1 MGSNGFHRR
10 RDKGKMVMR
19 PPGDEKSKGPAGP
32 DEAPAPD
39 FDLLAQNMS
48 RFMEEA
54 GKVTAAY
61 LKPIERGEAKGGAA
75 DEVSEMVKTI
85 GRVAER
91 WVTDPTKIIEAQ
103 ASLTSD
109 FMNLWASTLKR
120 ASGEEAPP
128 VVEPDKRDARFA
140 DPDWSAHPMFD
151 FVKQAYLIGSRWAE
165 SMVDRAEDLDP
176 HTREKARFYVKQIAS
191 ALSPSNFVATNPE
204 LLRETLKQNGE
215 NLVRGMKMLAE
226 DIEAG
231 GGELKIRQS
240 DGRAFEVGVNI
251 ATTPGKVVYRNEII
265 ELIQYAP
272 ATEQV
277 VKRPLLIVP
286 PWINKFYILDLNA
299 EKSFIRWCV
308 AQGLTVFCISW
319 VNPDERHALKD
330 FESYMR
336 EGIFAALDA
345 IEEATGEKRVTAIG
359 YCVGGTLL
367 GVTLAYMAATKDKRI
382 ESATF
387 FTTQVDFSKAGE
399 LSVFVDEDQIRS
411 VEEQMAQRGYLD
423 GARMAGAFNMLRPND
438 LIWSYAVNN
447 YLKGKLPTAFD
458 LLYWNSDSTR
468 MPAANHSFYLRGCYL
483 ENRLSKGEMVI
494 GGTTLDLK
502 AVKIPVYNL
511 AAREDHIAPAP
522 SVFTGS
528 QCFGGPVDYV
538 MAGSGHIAGVINPP
552 GKVKYQYWTGGKP
565 EGVFEDWVKGAT
577 EHPGSW
583 WPHWLDWIKAQAPKT
598 VPAREPGGGKLAP
611 LGDAPGSYV
620 KIRV

>member
-1 MGSNGFHRR
+1 MDRR
-10 RDKGKMVMR
+10 AGETSGDKT
-19 PPGDEKSKGPAGP
+19 GPA
-32 DEAPAPD
+32 EMPAPD
-39 FDLLAQNMS
+39 LDAFAQNMS
-48 RFMEEA
+48 RLVEEY

-61 LKPIERGEAKGGAA
+61 LKPIERGEAKGGQA
-75 DEVSEMVKTI
+75 DEASEMVKTL
-85 GRVAER
+85 GRVAEK
-91 WVTDPTKIIEAQ
+91 WVSDPRKIIEAQ
-103 ASLTSD
+103 ASLTGD
-109 FMNLWASTLKR
+109 FLTLWSTMLKR
-120 ASGEEAPP
+120 ASGEEATP
-128 VVEPDKRDARFA
+128 VIEPDKRDGRFA

-165 SMVDRAEDLDP
+165 TMVDKAEDLDP

-231 GGELKIRQS
+231 RGELKIRQS
-240 DGRAFEVGVNI
+240 DPGAFRIGVNI
-251 ATTPGKVVYRNEII
+251 ASTPGKVIFRNDII

-272 ATEQV
+272 ATETV
-277 VKRPLLIVP
+277 LKRPLLIVP

-299 EKSFIRWCV
+299 EKSFIRWAV

-319 VNPDERHALKD
+319 VNPDERHAAKD

-345 IEEATGEKRVTAIG
+345 IEQATGEKKVSTIG

-367 GVTLAYMAATKDKRI
+367 GVTLAYMAAMKDKRI
-382 ESATF
+382 DSATF
-387 FTTQVDFSKAGE
+387 FTTQVDFAQAGE
-399 LSVFVDEDQIRS
+399 LSVFVDEEQIRA
-411 VEEQMAQRGYLD
+411 VEEQMTKSGYLD

-447 YLKGKLPTAFD
+447 YLKGKAPTPFD

-468 MPAANHSFYLRGCYL
+468 MPAANHSFYLRNCYL
-483 ENRLSKGEMVI
+483 ENKLSKGEMVI
-494 GGTTLDLK
+494 GGQRLDLK
-502 AVKIPVYNL
+502 KVTIPIYNL
-511 AAREDHIAPAP
+511 ATREDHIAPAR

-528 QCFGGPVDYV
+528 QCFGGPVDYIV
-538 MAGSGHIAGVINPP
+538 AGSGHIAGVVNPP
-552 GKVKYQYWTGGKP
+552 GKVKYQYWTGGP
-565 EGVFEDWVKGAT
+565 PRGTYEDWIGAAQ

-583 WPHWLDWIKAQAPKT
+583 WPHWFSWVEAQAPKRVKAR
-598 VPAREPGGGKLAP
+598 VPGSGKLPA
-611 LGDAPGSYV
+611 LADAPGTYV
-620 KIRV
+620 LKKA